1 MLRIDRNRAR
11 PASHAAL
18 VAALLGLGS
27 IGVAPISAETTATEE
42 AEAAAATEAAAAEE
56 AAAAAAEEAA
66 EPVEA
71 VPVPASGAPNL
82 VGPAGVTGVLRR
94 AERRDDYRQ
103 EEKIEDLKELDDAI
117 DRKARDATGRKAS
130 DALDRGAEAGR
141 RRAR

>member
-1 MLRIDRNRAR
+1 MRTDRSGAR
-11 PASHAAL
+11 PTSRRALTAAL
-18 VAALLGLGS
+18 IALS
-27 IGVAPISAETTATEE
+27 WVVVAPTSAQTTATEE
-42 AEAAAATEAAAAEE
+42 AEAAAATEE
-56 AAAAAAEEAA
+56 AAAAEEAA

-71 VPVPASGAPNL
+71 VPAPASSAPNL

-117 DRKARDATGRKAS
+117 DRDARDATERRAS

-141 RRAR
+141 RRR